1 MKKIKNRA
9 FAALLLAILVVGGL
23 GVYVVRL
30 YNDGGEWITF
40 RANQTIYQS
49 GELKTGTIYD
59 RNGVALISYDDDNG
73 RTYASDPVVRASC
86 LHAVGDLA
94 GNIGTGA
101 VTAFSDKL
109 VGYDLVSGLTNK
121 SSSELYLTI
130 DSRINAAAYNALN
143 GRKGAV
149 IVYNYKNGDIICM
162 ASSPSY
168 DPMNVPDLTSDFYD
182 GVYLNRCISSTYTP
196 GSIFKIVTLAAA
208 IENLDDLYTRSF
220 WCPGSVDV
228 NGVTI
233 KCSGIHGTQTI
244 EQAFAN
250 SCNCAF
256 ADLALDLG
264 ADTIGKY
271 AKQLGLLDNLKFD
284 GIETAAGRYDKDADG
299 SPGLA
304 WSGIGQYN
312 DLVSPYAMMRAVGAI
327 AGGGKTV
334 EPHVLLDSSGG
345 STTLLKADTADKLR
359 DFMSYNV
366 VNTYGTWNFPGLS
379 LCAKSGTAEVGDGTS
394 HAWFVGFLE
403 DEEHPYAFAVVVE
416 HGGGGLSVAGSVAN
430 TVLQEAVKY

>member
-9 FAALLLAILVVGGL
+9 ISALLLSILVVAGL
-23 GVYVVRL
+23 GIYVVRL
-30 YNDGGEWITF
+30 VNDGASWATF

-49 GELKTGTIYD
+49 GELKTGSIYD
-59 RNGVALISYDDDNG
+59 RNGVVLASFDKNG
-73 RTYASDPVVRASC
+73 RTYAADPFVRASC
-86 LHAVGDLA
+86 LHVVGDFA

-101 VTAFSDKL
+101 VNAFSDQL
-109 VGYDLVSGLTNK
+109 VGYDLVTGLTNK
-121 SSSELYLTI
+121 DSAELHLTI
-130 DSRINAAAYNALN
+130 DSRVNAVAYSALN

-149 IVYNYKNGDIICM
+149 IVYDYINGDIICM
-162 ASSPSY
+162 VSSPTY
-168 DPMNVPDLTSDFYD
+168 DPMNIPDLTSEAYN

-196 GSIFKIVTLAAA
+196 GSVFKIVTLTAAL
-208 IENLDDLYTRSF
+208 ENIDDLYTRTF
-220 WCPGSVDV
+220 YCQGSVDV

-233 KCSGIHGTQTI
+233 KCSGTHGTQTI

-250 SCNCAF
+250 SCNVAF
-256 ADLALDLG
+256 AQLSLELG
-264 ADTIGKY
+264 ADTIEKY
-271 AKQLGLLDNLKFD
+271 AKQMGVLDNLQFD
-284 GIETAAGRYDKDADG
+284 GIETAAGRYDKDSDG

-312 DLVSPYAMMRAVGAI
+312 NLVSPYAMMRLAGAV
-327 AGGGKTV
+327 AGGGKTAQ
-334 EPHVLLDSSGG
+334 PHIMLNSSDGE
-345 STTLLKADTADKLR
+345 TTLLRADTAEKVR

-366 VNTYGTWNFPGLS
+366 ANTYGSWNFPGLPI
-379 LCAKSGTAEVGDGTS
+379 CAKSGTAEVGDGTS

-403 DEEHPYAFAVVVE
+403 DEAHPYAFAVIVE